1 MDQVQFINERS
12 LNLKI
17 VKLEFCFKAKNVKAM
32 VHSCM
37 CGVDTQRPE
46 SVWDLAPENFKGRKE
61 MPE

>member
-1 MDQVQFINERS
+1 
-12 LNLKI
+12 
-17 VKLEFCFKAKNVKAM
+17 M

-61 MPE
+61 RDRKERKVTLVENLSLGHLQSL